1 MPALGPSIA
10 LSAAVIIGA
19 VVFGLACGTGLGLL
33 LIKCYQYQRYRS
45 FGAPAPLTRICL
57 RSLAGAPAERMLP
70 EPEVP

>member
-1 MPALGPSIA
+1 MLGRAALGPTLGPSIA

-45 FGAPAPLTRICL
+45 FGAPQWSLLA
-57 RSLAGAPAERMLP
+57 SLA
-70 EPEVP
+70 